1 MRQTEYKVFEA
12 GELFDFLV
20 EKMPSASR
28 KTIKNM
34 LTHSQVTVDDKTVT
48 QYNTKLTEGQVVAI
62 TKQKVNKHKANLKGV
77 EILFEDDAIIVINK
91 AAGVLSM
98 AGKNPSELTAYRQLT
113 DYVKEIHP
121 RQRLFIVHRLDRD
134 TSGVMV
140 FAKTEAAK
148 ETLQKNW
155 HSDVKER
162 KYTAMVEG
170 VVNERP
176 GTVSSWLTEGKTLKV
191 YSSPFDNGGKHAITH
206 YKKLQGNRHFSLLE
220 VQLETGRK
228 NQIRVHMQELGHS
241 VVGDKKYG
249 ARQNPLKR
257 LGLHATTLVFK
268 HPISQEVL
276 RFNAP
281 VPAAFLKQTR

>member
-12 GELFDFLV
+12 AELFDFLV

-48 QYNTKLTEGQVVAI
+48 QYNTKLAEGQVVAI

>member
-1 MRQTEYKVFEA
+1 
-12 GELFDFLV
+12 
-20 EKMPSASR
+20 
-28 KTIKNM
+28 
-34 LTHSQVTVDDKTVT
+34 
-48 QYNTKLTEGQVVAI
+48 
-62 TKQKVNKHKANLKGV
+62 
-77 EILFEDDAIIVINK
+77 
-91 AAGVLSM
+91 M

-148 ETLQKNW
+148 EALQKNW

>member
-12 GELFDFLV
+12 AELFDFLV

>member
-12 GELFDFLV
+12 AELFDFLV

-48 QYNTKLTEGQVVAI
+48 QYNTKLAEGQVVAI

-148 ETLQKNW
+148 EALQKNW

>member
-1 MRQTEYKVFEA
+1 MRQTQYKVSESI
-12 GELFDFLV
+12 ELFDFLV
-20 EKMPSASR
+20 EKMPQASR

-34 LTHSQVTVDDKTVT
+34 LTHGQVSVNDKTVT
-48 QYNTKLTEGQVVAI
+48 QYNTKLSAGQMVSI
-62 TKQKVNKHKANLKGV
+62 SKQKVNKFKANLKGID
-77 EILFEDDAIIVINK
+77 ILFEDEAIIVINK
-91 AAGVLSM
+91 ADGVLSM
-98 AGKNPSELTAYRQLT
+98 TGKNPSELTAYRQLT
-113 DYVKEIHP
+113 DYVKEMNP
-121 RQRLFIVHRLDRD
+121 RHRVFIVHRLDRD

-140 FAKTEAAK
+140 FAKTEQIK

-155 HSDVKER
+155 HTAVKER

-191 YSSPFDNGGKHAITH
+191 YSAPFDNGGKHAVTH
-206 YKKLQGNRHFSLLE
+206 YKKIQGNRHFSLLE

-228 NQIRVHMQELGHS
+228 NQIRVHMEEIGHS

-268 HPISQEVL
+268 HPVSNEVVS
-276 RFNAP
+276 FSAP
-281 VPAAFLKQTR
+281 VPVGFMKHSR

>member
-148 ETLQKNW
+148 EALQKNW

>member
-1 MRQTEYKVFEA
+1 MRQTLYKVSESA
-12 GELFDFLV
+12 ELFDFLV
-20 EKMPSASR
+20 DKMPSASR

-34 LTHSQVTVDDKTVT
+34 LTHSQISVDDKTVT
-48 QYNTKLTEGQVVAI
+48 QYNTKLSVGQVVAI

-77 EILFEDDAIIVINK
+77 DILFEDDAILVINK

-98 AGKNPSELTAYRQLT
+98 AGKNPGELTAYRQLT
-113 DYVKEIHP
+113 DYVKEMHP
-121 RQRLFIVHRLDRD
+121 RNRLFIVHRLDRD

-140 FAKTEAAK
+140 FAKTDEVK

-155 HSDVKER
+155 HQDVKER

-191 YSSPFDNGGKHAITH
+191 YSSPYDNGGKHAVTH

-228 NQIRVHMQELGHS
+228 NQIRVHMQEIGHS

-268 HPISQEVL
+268 HPISNEVV

-281 VPAAFLKQTR
+281 APVAFLKQTR

>member
-12 GELFDFLV
+12 AELFDFLV

-148 ETLQKNW
+148 EALQKNW

>member
-48 QYNTKLTEGQVVAI
+48 QYNTKLAEGQVVAI

-148 ETLQKNW
+148 EALQKNW

>member
-1 MRQTEYKVFEA
+1 MRQTQFKVTEA
-12 GELFDFLV
+12 MELFDFLV
-20 EKMPSASR
+20 SKMPSASR
-28 KTIKNM
+28 KTLKNM
-34 LTHSQVTVDDKTVT
+34 LTHSQVTVNDKTVT
-48 QYNTKLTEGQVVAI
+48 QYNTKLSPGQTVSI
-62 TKQKVNKHKANLKGV
+62 TKQKVTKHQANLKGV
-77 EILFEDDAIIVINK
+77 EILFEDDAILVINK

-121 RQRLFIVHRLDRD
+121 RNRLFIVHRLDRD

-140 FAKTEAAK
+140 FAKSEAVK

-176 GTVSSWLTEGKTLKV
+176 GTISSWLTEGKTLKV
-191 YSSPFDNGGKHAITH
+191 YSSPYDNGGKHAVTH

-228 NQIRVHMQELGHS
+228 NQIRVHMQEIGHS

-268 HPISQEVL
+268 HPITQKNVS
-276 RFNAP
+276 FNAP
-281 VPAAFLKQTR
+281 APAAFLKQTR

>member
-12 GELFDFLV
+12 AELFDFLV

-176 GTVSSWLTEGKTLKV
+176 GTVSSWLTEGKALKV

>member
-1 MRQTEYKVFEA
+1 MRPTQYKVSESM
-12 GELFDFLV
+12 ELFDFLV
-20 EKMPSASR
+20 DKMPQASR

-34 LTHSQVTVDDKTVT
+34 LTYSQVAINGKTVT
-48 QYNTKLTEGQVVAI
+48 QYNTKLAVGQVVSI
-62 TKQKVNKHKANLKGV
+62 TKQIVNKSKAALKGV
-77 EILFEDDAIIVINK
+77 EVIFEDEAILVINK

-98 AGKNPSELTAYRQLT
+98 SGKDPSELTAYRQLT

-121 RQRLFIVHRLDRD
+121 RNRLYIVHRLDRD

-140 FAKTEAAK
+140 FAKTEAVK

-155 HSDVKER
+155 HTDVKER

-170 VVNERP
+170 VVNDRP

-191 YSSPFDNGGKHAITH
+191 YSSPYDNGGKHAVTH
-206 YKKLQGNRHFSLLE
+206 YKKLQANRHFSLLE

-228 NQIRVHMQELGHS
+228 NQIRVHMEEIGHP

-249 ARQNPLKR
+249 SRQNPLKR

-268 HPISQEVL
+268 HPITNEEV
-276 RFNAP
+276 RFSSTVP
-281 VPAAFLKQTR
+281 VAFMKQTR